1 MMIVTN
7 KETTLLLLINLLLN
21 LGLSTRGAV
30 LECYTFGSF
39 GKLCNVKSND
49 TNLVREGIIFESTGS
64 FSVFQ
69 LSIQAEAEGV
79 TLNISLGSGVRT
91 FEVDN
96 TVEATA
102 YIITDTINSNLIK
115 FRLKGGP
122 IAINDE
128 KFFKYFP
135 NLEIFYATYF
145 SCEFIPNFTENMKLI
160 DIDVGKAIIE
170 NTMSRIINQTMVR
183 GLDKLKYLRWR
194 NSGITEIRPGSFEGL
209 SSLDWL
215 DLAKNNI
222 KALESCTFEGLSNV
236 NNIFLQDND
245 ITSVD
250 PNAFLGLE
258 KASLLSLANNP
269 DATLDPITSMKNL
282 VYIDLSENNPQSI
295 SPGILQQLPK
305 LKKIR
310 IQHTRFNCSCDLEW
324 ISKLNSFDIIVG
336 FGVSSCIHDSSQQ
349 VDDATLYANCSN
361 LSYQCFNKSIEC
373 KGDHWW
379 KVDNNNSCD
388 CIYPDVTYNSSVI
401 CSDIDECESLN
412 GNCSH
417 NCTNIPGSYYCSCLP
432 GYAMEGS
439 TDCTDVNE
447 CESMNGNC
455 SHNCTNF
462 PGSFSCSCL
471 PGFMSEGTTN
481 CSDIN
486 ECIFSNGNCSH
497 NCKNIPGSYYC
508 SCFPGYVMEGTTDCT
523 DINECESMNGN
534 CFHNCTNTMGSYECS
549 CLPEYVNQG
558 FSGCKQVDACS
569 VNNGGCQHICST
581 ITDGHSCDCFEG
593 YKIDSTNSSHCESNL
608 GGETD
613 GQGENISNLRNVM
626 FYLIL
631 FLAMAFLITII
642 VLFII
647 LIVVYFYFRKQLRYL
662 KTPPA
667 NTVDNIYTKP
677 TTAVE
682 HKGEVT
688 DLDNPEIGMTFKNS
702 IEETPV

>member
-1 MMIVTN
+1 M
-7 KETTLLLLINLLLN
+7 
-21 LGLSTRGAV
+21 
-30 LECYTFGSF
+30 
-39 GKLCNVKSND
+39 
-49 TNLVREGIIFESTGS
+49 
-64 FSVFQ
+64 
-69 LSIQAEAEGV
+69 
-79 TLNISLGSGVRT
+79 
-91 FEVDN
+91 
-96 TVEATA
+96 
-102 YIITDTINSNLIK
+102 
-115 FRLKGGP
+115 
-122 IAINDE
+122 
-128 KFFKYFP
+128 
-135 NLEIFYATYF
+135 
-145 SCEFIPNFTENMKLI
+145 
-160 DIDVGKAIIE
+160 
-170 NTMSRIINQTMVR
+170 
-183 GLDKLKYLRWR
+183 
-194 NSGITEIRPGSFEGL
+194 
-209 SSLDWL
+209 
-215 DLAKNNI
+215 
-222 KALESCTFEGLSNV
+222 
-236 NNIFLQDND
+236 
-245 ITSVD
+245 
-250 PNAFLGLE
+250 
-258 KASLLSLANNP
+258 SLANNP
-269 DATLDPITSMKNL
+269 YITLDPITSMKNIKF
-282 VYIDLSENNPQSI
+282 IDLSENNPQSI
-295 SPGILQQLPK
+295 SPGILQQFPK
-305 LKKIR
+305 LKKIG

-336 FGVSSCIHDSSQQ
+336 FGGSSCIHDSSQR

-401 CSDIDECESLN
+401 SSDIDECESLN

-432 GYAMEGS
+432 GYEMGGS

-447 CESMNGNC
+447 CESINGNC

-471 PGFMSEGTTN
+471 PGFMMEGTTN
-481 CSDIN
+481 CSYINECESSNGNCSHNCTNTLGSYYCSCLPGYEIEGFTDCTDID

-497 NCKNIPGSYYC
+497 NCTNIPGSYYC

-534 CFHNCTNTMGSYECS
+534 CSHNCTNTMGSYECS

-558 FSGCKQVDACS
+558 FSGCIQVDACS
-569 VNNGGCQHICST
+569 VNNGGCQHICNT

-593 YKIDSTNSSHCESNL
+593 YQVDSTNSSHCESNL
-608 GGETD
+608 GGEID
-613 GQGENISNLRNVM
+613 GQGENISKLRNVM

-642 VLFII
+642 ILSII

-662 KTPPA
+662 KSPPA
-667 NTVDNIYTKP
+667 NTVDNIYAKP

-688 DLDNPEIGMTFKNS
+688 DLDNPEIGVTFKNS